1 MRCVE
6 KLFLVGYAL
15 DFHGKVRIN
24 SRPGQGQPCGWA
36 HKAVEFRP
44 LPPMSRRYFIKTYGC
59 QMNEYDSAR
68 MADVLHAGGDLTATE
83 NPAEADVLLMN
94 TCSVREK
101 AQEKVFSL
109 LGEWRR
115 LKAERPE
122 IIIGVGGCVA
132 SQEGEAITE
141 RAPFVDLVFG
151 PQTLHRLPEMIAELR
166 RTGRPVVDVSFP
178 EIEKFD
184 HLPAPRAEG
193 SRAFVSIMEG
203 CSKYCSFCIVPYTR
217 GEEIS
222 RGFESVLEEVRQLAS
237 QGVKEITLLGQNVN
251 AYAGPMAD
259 GAIVDL
265 ATLIH
270 HVAAVPGV
278 ELIRF
283 TTSHPLEF
291 NDSLIEA
298 YASVPKLANHLHLP
312 VQSGSDRVLALMKR
326 GYTAIEFKD
335 KVRKLRAVRPDIC
348 ISSDFIVGFPGE
360 SERDFAATLALVRD
374 VGFDQS
380 FTFVYSRR
388 PGTPAASLPDEVPL
402 EVKQERLAQLQ
413 MQLDTQHRAINERM
427 VGTVQR
433 VLVERPAKKDAR
445 ELAGRTENNRW
456 VNFAGP
462 PELLDRFVDV
472 VVTEARPHSLRGRLV
487 TAAAA

>member
-1 MRCVE
+1 
-6 KLFLVGYAL
+6 
-15 DFHGKVRIN
+15 
-24 SRPGQGQPCGWA
+24 
-36 HKAVEFRP
+36 
-44 LPPMSRRYFIKTYGC
+44 MSRRYFIKTYGC

-68 MADVLHAGGDLTATE
+68 MADVLHAGGDLTATD
-83 NPAEADVLLMN
+83 NAAEADVLLMN

-109 LGEWRR
+109 LGEWRK
-115 LKAERPE
+115 LKAARPE

-166 RTGRPVVDVSFP
+166 RTGRSVVDVSFP

-217 GEEIS
+217 GDEIS
-222 RGFESVLEEVRQLAS
+222 RSFDSVLEEVRQLAS
-237 QGVKEITLLGQNVN
+237 QGVQEVTLLGQNVN

-259 GAIVDL
+259 GALVDL

-270 HVAAVPGV
+270 HVAGIRGI
-278 ELIRF
+278 ERIRF
-283 TTSHPLEF
+283 TTSHPVEF
-291 NDSLIEA
+291 TDSLIEA
-298 YASVPKLANHLHLP
+298 YANVPKLANHLHLP
-312 VQSGSDRVLALMKR
+312 VQSGSDRVLSLMKR
-326 GYTAIEFKD
+326 GYTALEFKD
-335 KVRKLRAVRPDIC
+335 RIRKLRAVRPDIS

-360 SERDFAATLALVRD
+360 SERDFAATLQLIRD
-374 VGFDQS
+374 VGFDSSYS
-380 FTFVYSRR
+380 FLYSRR
-388 PGTPAASLPDEVPL
+388 PGTPAASLPDDVP
-402 EVKQERLAQLQ
+402 EARKQQRLSELQ
-413 MQLDTQHRAINERM
+413 AHIEDNARLISERM
-427 VGTVQR
+427 VGSVQR
-433 VLVERPAKKDAR
+433 VLVVRPARRDAR

-462 PELLDRFVDV
+462 ESLMNRFVDV
-472 VVTEARPHSLRGRLV
+472 TITEARAHTLRGRLKV
-487 TAAAA
+487 RDAA